1 MGAPK
6 NKGYKRSWKNLLLN
20 KRYQLRFTLFM
31 VGLSALLM
39 AALGWW
45 VMREARKA
53 TTVGVTNVLGKQ
65 CPDGPGDA
73 LRSELEAPDEVAP
86 TDTDTPTPVAP
97 DADADQPADGDQ
109 PTPEQ
114 PPADAPPAADGEEP
128 AVEGEGDGAE
138 EGGERR
144 RRRVVIE
151 KSEIK
156 IEPAKKSVPDDFVK
170 STVSSRMCHM
180 EQVAQIK
187 ALHAGHRRIL
197 YVLIAVGLMLM
208 IGLALYGIKMTHKVA
223 GPLHKVTLY
232 FGKMRDGRFD
242 TVYNLRK
249 GDQLVE
255 FYDHF
260 KLAHNGV
267 RKMQEQDIE
276 HLREVIEVA
285 EKEDL
290 ASKSPE
296 IAAAIDQMR
305 ETLARK
311 EKSLE

>member
-6 NKGYKRSWKNLLLN
+6 NKDYKRSWKNLLLN

-73 LRSELEAPDEVAP
+73 LRDDLEA
-86 TDTDTPTPVAP
+86 
-97 DADADQPADGDQ
+97 ADAAG
-109 PTPEQ
+109 T
-114 PPADAPPAADGEEP
+114 PAADRDEETREDPLPDVGPVEPGP
-128 AVEGEGDGAE
+128 AAGGDAAGMPEADS
-138 EGGERR
+138 GERR
-144 RRRVVIE
+144 RSRVVIE
-151 KSEIK
+151 TSEMK
-156 IEPAKKSVPDDFVK
+156 IEPTVPEDFVK
-170 STVSSRMCHM
+170 QTVSARMCHM
-180 EQVAQIK
+180 KQVAQIK
-187 ALHAGHRRIL
+187 ALHAGHRRIF
-197 YVLIAVGLMLM
+197 YVLVAVGLMLM
-208 IGLALYGIKMTHKVA
+208 IGLAGYGIKMTHKVA

-260 KLAHNGV
+260 KLAHTGM
-267 RKMQEQDIE
+267 RSLQEEDVARLRDI
-276 HLREVIEVA
+276 IEAA
-285 EKEDL
+285 ETEDL
-290 ASKSPE
+290 ASTSPE
-296 IAAAIDQMR
+296 IASAIDQMR